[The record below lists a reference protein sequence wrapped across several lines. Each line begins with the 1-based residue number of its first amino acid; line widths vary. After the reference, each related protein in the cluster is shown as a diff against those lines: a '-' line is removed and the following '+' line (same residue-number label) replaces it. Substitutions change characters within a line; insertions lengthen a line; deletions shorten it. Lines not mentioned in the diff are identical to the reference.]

1 MADLGLGA
9 QALLVAGSGLFALG
23 GVALGQLLSSRSR
36 REELEHEDRRETRR
50 QMLASYSACLALA
63 TEFDSRLDLFTP
75 PPEGLGAAKANA
87 ELNTLLREESERT
100 GEPLPEVAM
109 APLIDSA
116 TLPGLKE
123 LLARVTSSAST
134 VQIVGSAAA
143 SAAAQDLARA
153 QRYWLLSLERNDPAA
168 AIDGLIQAR
177 PLLAELRQVFANEFD
192 HPDFSLSP

>member
-1 MADLGLGA
+1 
-9 QALLVAGSGLFALG
+9 
-23 GVALGQLLSSRSR
+23 
-36 REELEHEDRRETRR
+36 
-50 QMLASYSACLALA
+50 
-63 TEFDSRLDLFTP
+63 
-75 PPEGLGAAKANA
+75 
-87 ELNTLLREESERT
+87 
-100 GEPLPEVAM
+100 M

-123 LLARVTSSAST
+123 LLARVTSSEST